1 MLKYKTSKLTEAI
14 DNYFDNVLNEADPAV
29 NIVGNGDNEL
39 DGIKNNLEHFIST
52 AFNDHADD
60 IANVDISYSGKT
72 ATIEVSLKDG
82 ANVSTL
88 QSFYESKFELQGSES
103 GDFYVTGT
111 GDTGSESKF
120 ILYLELGSG
129 DGSSSDNEDSNEEE
143 NKDGSYT
150 FDDLYEICLGTDA
163 QVVLEDIEQA
173 LHTDELLDLVNSQ
186 TFVDNDDI
194 IEFITFD
201 SEVESLRSNGEDSD
215 TNESQS
221 INEDEHSL
229 TRTEQKL
236 KDAIKNEIGKDV
248 DVSKVKLNWTAD
260 GKYGVDSFDG
270 SKICELDPSLFTRDE
285 DKELVNLNYFYRDDE
300 DFENPS
306 HEDRPINESS
316 DEERLASEVYEEIV
330 AVMTEK
336 GLDSSNYDEVL
347 DFCENSFRSYAI
359 IGAEDKTGKEYMWWI
374 DEDPEDVFKVT
385 VQELGSQDHVNENE
399 DSDTYAKYNKDYK
412 VGDIVEVRDPFNS
425 SKYNGDYEIVRKLSK
440 EEGEGLYNTN
450 FDGYELRPTD
460 PEYKDSTIK
469 QCTYRMRLKEDD
481 GESYIDYEDFDTVI
495 NEVVDEVREEL
506 GPDYDYTQ
514 DGEFENFT
522 NTFYKDGEI
531 VASISDDEVADL
543 DRDDMKKYFLDKIKG
558 TNENET
564 LIEQVVPASE
574 LGFKHQELAKIEDE
588 VALIS
593 KLKGEDPGNELYTKL
608 LDCFDKAIG
617 TLKDAIGEEPVGTV
631 VGDDE
636 VSITTPTES
645 KLGGSEEDESVSDL
659 DSSDVG
665 SEMSV
670 EDNTSIEDNNES
682 SKEEEI

>member
-608 LDCFDKAIG
+608 LDCFDKAIS

-631 VGDDE
+631 VGSDE
-636 VSITTPTES
+636 VSITTDSEA
-645 KLGGSEEDESVSDL
+645 KLGGSEDDESTSDL
-659 DSSDVG
+659 DREDIGSDTNVK
-665 SEMSV
+665 
-670 EDNTSIEDNNES
+670 DNTSYEDNREDQG
-682 SKEEEI
+682 EEI

>member
-29 NIVGNGDNEL
+29 NIVGNDDNEL

-52 AFNDHADD
+52 AFNDHAED

-72 ATIEVSLKDG
+72 AVLEISLKDSSDI
-82 ANVSTL
+82 STL

-564 LIEQVVPASE
+564 LIEQVVPAS
-574 LGFKHQELAKIEDE
+574 
-588 VALIS
+588 
-593 KLKGEDPGNELYTKL
+593 
-608 LDCFDKAIG
+608 
-617 TLKDAIGEEPVGTV
+617 
-631 VGDDE
+631 
-636 VSITTPTES
+636 
-645 KLGGSEEDESVSDL
+645 
-659 DSSDVG
+659 
-665 SEMSV
+665 
-670 EDNTSIEDNNES
+670 
-682 SKEEEI
+682 